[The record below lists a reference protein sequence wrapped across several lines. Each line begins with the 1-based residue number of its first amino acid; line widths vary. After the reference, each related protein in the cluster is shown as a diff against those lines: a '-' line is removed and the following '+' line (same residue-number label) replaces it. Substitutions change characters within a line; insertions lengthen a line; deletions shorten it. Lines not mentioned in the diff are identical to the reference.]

1 MRPSRARGSSGEQS
15 DAAAAPEAPAEPE
28 EPEPPRQ
35 DDDIPDAERAE
46 MVAEVQNATPE
57 GRFDPNKV
65 AMELLKTELGAR
77 PLE

>member
-1 MRPSRARGSSGEQS
+1 MCIRDS
-15 DAAAAPEAPAEPE
+15 
-28 EPEPPRQ
+28 
-35 DDDIPDAERAE
+35 AE